1 MQRNHS
7 AERPIEQQVGR
18 LTKVQEFHDSV
29 NAILTQR
36 QLELMRAMVG
46 GLDSGQKDRH
56 AP

>member
-29 NAILTQR
+29 NAILTLR